1 MYFTRMTI
9 RPGDPTPPFSTHDI
23 VGRPVD
29 LTALRGGPVLL
40 TFLRN
45 AACALCN
52 LRVHELIE
60 RHEAHRRA
68 GLSVIAVFESPA
80 ESMREYV
87 GRQDAPFPLVAD
99 PEATLYSRYAVE
111 SSAAKVEATMAM
123 PATHERVA
131 AAAALGFELTQ
142 QEGSN
147 FLRMPADFLIG
158 ADGTVLVA
166 HYAQHVSDHLPLDAI
181 DAALG
186 LPVPA

>member
-1 MYFTRMTI
+1 MTI
-9 RPGDPTPPFSTHDI
+9 RPGDLAPSFSTQDI

-29 LTALRGGPVLL
+29 LAALRGGPVLL

-60 RHEAHRRA
+60 RHDLLRQA

-87 GRQDAPFPLVAD
+87 GQQDAPFPLVAD
-99 PEATLYSRYAVE
+99 PEATLYARYAVE

-123 PATHERVA
+123 PETHQRVA
-131 AAAALGFELTQ
+131 TAAALGFELTQ

-147 FLRMPADFLIG
+147 FLRMPADFLID
-158 ADGTVLVA
+158 ADGTVQLA
-166 HYAQHVSDHLPLDAI
+166 HYAEHVSDHLPFDAI

-186 LPVPA
+186 LQVPA